1 MIAVLVVGAFLPS
14 IRGDYSDMEKC
25 IYQSDDGKKFDFS
38 KIIQGYVF
46 MCFQL
51 RKSMLLY
58 YCSIDSIEIVV
69 CVVMVLL
76 VIDVNVID
84 PPNWRAIAT

>member
-46 MCFQL
+46 TCFQAHE
-51 RKSMLLY
+51 SMLLY
-58 YCSIDSIEIVV
+58 FSSIGSIEIVV
-69 CVVMVLL
+69 YGDGDSFTTHR
-76 VIDVNVID
+76 I
-84 PPNWRAIAT
+84 